1 MWYGK
6 AQEIKLPMAVM
17 EKVKEGGAA
26 ILLQSMATGGTPGA
40 ILGAASYKS

>member
-1 MWYGK
+1 
-6 AQEIKLPMAVM
+6 M

-26 ILLQSMATGGTPGA
+26 ILLQTISEEGTPSA